1 MQGPQVGDQKS
12 RSCTRSNLS
21 PHPAGV
27 DPTLDGCVVTSAMAK
42 IAPLLLAAGA
52 LYFLT
57 RGRKE
62 AEEDEAAEPSNGN
75 GVEPPTG
82 LAPDQLPPMNTS
94 KDMVAFSE
102 DGSKYAISPGWRIRV
117 LDKWLGR
124 EYDECR
130 IVTKYSE
137 TLAEE
142 WDEDPGAFYG
152 DGELALDIMS
162 VAWLGAGYAAIKFL
176 PIGKAVSA
184 VVLAAEFIIGTWS
197 SGLALEPFHKEAIE
211 STGAGAAA
219 RFMEF
224 HTVQVGETE
233 GVKII
238 DLDLENENV
247 QDFVKIITDYVAHFQ
262 SREFSANDA
271 SKSCKP

>member
-1 MQGPQVGDQKS
+1 
-12 RSCTRSNLS
+12 
-21 PHPAGV
+21 
-27 DPTLDGCVVTSAMAK
+27 MAN
-42 IAPLLLAAGA
+42 IVPLLLAAGA

-57 RGRKE
+57 RGGE
-62 AEEDEAAEPSNGN
+62 EEDEDEVAAEPSNGN
-75 GVEPPTG
+75 GGSGESTG
-82 LAPDQLPPMNTS
+82 LAPDQLPPMNPN

-102 DGSKYAISPGWRIRV
+102 DGSKYAISVGWRIRI

-130 IVTKYSE
+130 IVTKFSD

-142 WDEDPGAFYG
+142 WDEDPDAFYG

-162 VAWLGAGYAAIKFL
+162 AAWLGAGYAAVKFL
-176 PIGKAVSA
+176 PIGKAVAA
-184 VVLAAEFIIGTWS
+184 VVLVGEAIIAAWS
-197 SGLALEPFHKEAIE
+197 SGLALSPFHKAAIE

-247 QDFVKIITDYVAHFQ
+247 QELVEIITDYVAHFQ
-262 SREFSANDA
+262 SREFSDNDPY
-271 SKSCKP
+271 KSCKP

>member
-1 MQGPQVGDQKS
+1 
-12 RSCTRSNLS
+12 
-21 PHPAGV
+21 
-27 DPTLDGCVVTSAMAK
+27 MAK

-57 RGRKE
+57 RGGK
-62 AEEDEAAEPSNGN
+62 EEDEDDAVTEPPNGN
-75 GVEPPTG
+75 GPTG
-82 LAPDQLPPMNTS
+82 LAPDQVPPMNPA

-102 DGSKYAISPGWRIRV
+102 DGSKYTISAGWRIRI

-124 EYDECR
+124 EFDECR
-130 IVTKYSE
+130 IVTKKTD

-142 WDEDPGAFYG
+142 WDQDPDAFYG

-176 PIGKAVSA
+176 PIGKVVSG
-184 VVLAAEFIIGTWS
+184 VVLIGEAIIGSWS
-197 SGLALEPFHKEAIE
+197 SGLALEPFHEKAIE

-219 RFMEF
+219 RFMEL

-247 QDFVKIITDYVAHFQ
+247 QELVQIITDYVAHFQ
-262 SREFSANDA
+262 SREFSENDA
-271 SKSCKP
+271 YKSCKP